1 MLHRV
6 RLAPVTIES
15 YREVVPTE
23 QIDELI
29 RLGHR
34 LRGLRVAHIN
44 ATPYGGGRHPT
55 PHQAGVP
62 WGTSGV
68 RQRNWG
74 TAAQHPVKTATPPPA
89 TWPAGV
95 PGRLH
100 LGRRVS
106 SIPDLAMSRRSH
118 PAAGTLFLVT
128 YRPS

>member
-44 ATPYGGGRHPT
+44 ATPYGGGPAPDT
-55 PHQAGVP
+55 PPGWCVV
-62 WGTSGV
+62 GYK
-68 RQRNWG
+68 WG
-74 TAAQHPVKTATPPPA
+74 TAAKVGYASVASREATKHTPRR

-95 PGRLH
+95 LDRLH
-100 LGRRVS
+100 
-106 SIPDLAMSRRSH
+106 
-118 PAAGTLFLVT
+118 
-128 YRPS
+128 

>member
-55 PHQAGVP
+55 RHQAGAP

-68 RQRNWG
+68 QVG
-74 TAAQHPVKTATPPPA
+74 YASATPLKTATPPPA

-95 PGRLH
+95 SGRLH
-100 LGRRVS
+100 LDSPGQPS
-106 SIPDLAMSRRSH
+106 PDLAMSRRSY
-118 PAAGTLFLVT
+118 PAAGTL
-128 YRPS
+128 SSW

>member
-44 ATPYGGGRHPT
+44 ATPYGGGPT
-55 PHQAGVP
+55 PDTPPGWCTV
-62 WGTSGV
+62 GYSGV
-68 RQRNWG
+68 RHRNWG
-74 TAAQHPVKTATPPPA
+74 TAA
-89 TWPAGV
+89 
-95 PGRLH
+95 
-100 LGRRVS
+100 
-106 SIPDLAMSRRSH
+106 
-118 PAAGTLFLVT
+118 
-128 YRPS
+128 